1 MKRVLAGTG
10 LHCTPTVSPPP
21 QKKNDLLYFWQTS
34 KAKKVISNYFSI
46 RDPKKKNDTTLW
58 VKVIGLIV
66 NCSFTSMTLYIHT
79 LLNSERTRISVAII
93 ISLIFIHSMPVQ
105 LYWIRN
111 SRNVEYVY
119 NIHRSEASTRRMLKH
134 PDCIDFRLLYTLHF
148 LSSRLQGLFE
158 KKPCKGMLKINWSFS
173 FFLVKIISPLFI
185 WFSEG

>member
-1 MKRVLAGTG
+1 MFALKLNETCFGRDWTTLY
-10 LHCTPTVSPPP
+10 SNSP
-21 QKKNDLLYFWQTS
+21 QKKKTIYFTFDKRQKQNKSFRITFQLE
-34 KAKKVISNYFSI
+34 IL
-46 RDPKKKNDTTLW
+46 KKKNDTTLW

-134 PDCIDFRLLYTLHF
+134 PDCIDFRLYTLCTF
-148 LSSRLQGLFE
+148 SRVACRGS
-158 KKPCKGMLKINWSFS
+158 LKRSHA
-173 FFLVKIISPLFI
+173 KAC
-185 WFSEG
+185 

>member
-1 MKRVLAGTG
+1 MFALKLNETCFGRDWTTLYSN
-10 LHCTPTVSPPP
+10 SP
-21 QKKNDLLYFWQTS
+21 QKKKNDLLYFWQTS
-34 KAKKVISNYFSI
+34 KAKQVISNYFSI

-134 PDCIDFRLLYTLHF
+134 PDCIDFRLYTLCTF
-148 LSSRLQGLFE
+148 SRVACRGS
-158 KKPCKGMLKINWSFS
+158 LKRSHAKACW
-173 FFLVKIISPLFI
+173 K
-185 WFSEG
+185 

>member
-10 LHCTPTVSPPP
+10 LHCTPTVPRKKKKTIYFTFDKR
-21 QKKNDLLYFWQTS
+21 QKQNKSFQITFQLEIL
-34 KAKKVISNYFSI
+34 
-46 RDPKKKNDTTLW
+46 KKNDTTLW

-134 PDCIDFRLLYTLHF
+134 PDCIDFRLYTLCTF
-148 LSSRLQGLFE
+148 SRVACRGS
-158 KKPCKGMLKINWSFS
+158 LKRSHAKACW
-173 FFLVKIISPLFI
+173 K
-185 WFSEG
+185 